1 MLRVENVNKTF
12 KTKRM
17 FHRRE
22 VQAVR
27 ELSVEVPEGKCI
39 GLVGESGC
47 GKSTLGRMACGLLRP
62 DSGTITLDGKD
73 IYSRSVRRDRDLKHR
88 IQIVFQDY
96 LSAVDPRMTA
106 AEIIKEPIRNFA
118 IVDYEKWDDRVRE
131 LIRTVALHESDLQK
145 YPNQFS
151 GGQLQRIA
159 IARALASDPDYIVLD
174 EPLSSLDVS
183 VQAQILNLLSDLKK
197 STGISL
203 LLISHDLEAV
213 YYISDEIY
221 VMYAGMIMEY
231 IRDINEMDKVC
242 HPYSKRLL
250 NIGYE
255 QEETVEEETSA
266 LDVSD
271 AGCPYCNR
279 CERCTERCASEVPEI
294 TELSSAHGIRC
305 FNPYG

>member
-1 MLRVENVNKTF
+1 MLQVEAVNKTF
-12 KTKRM
+12 KTKRL

-27 ELSVEVPEGKCI
+27 DFSIEVSEGKCI

-62 DSGTITLDGKD
+62 DSGTVTLDGKD
-73 IYSRSVRRDRDLKHR
+73 LYSRSARRDRDLKHR
-88 IQIVFQDY
+88 VQIVFQDY

-106 AEIIKEPIRNFA
+106 AEIIKEPLKNFCL
-118 IVDYEKWDDRVRE
+118 VNYEKWDDRVRE
-131 LIRTVALHESDLQK
+131 LIQTVALHESDLGK

-159 IARALASDPDYIVLD
+159 IARALASNPDYIVLD

-183 VQAQILNLLSDLKK
+183 VQAQILNLLSDFKK
-197 STGISL
+197 DTGISF

-231 IRDINEMDKVC
+231 IRDIDEMKNIC

-250 NIGYE
+250 NIGDE
-255 QEETVEEETSA
+255 TDETVAEETSA
-266 LDVSD
+266 LDVAD
-271 AGCPYCNR
+271 LGCPYCNR
-279 CERCTERCASEVPEI
+279 CERCTERCTREIPEL
-294 TELSSAHGIRC
+294 TELSDTHGVRC
-305 FNPYG
+305 FNPY